1 MLLELLC
8 NLTMLEEEYILNI
21 AQTSAQRYKK
31 FHIKKR
37 NGTLRTIF
45 QPSKEVKGFQRIIH
59 DEVLKKLPSHPA
71 STAYKE
77 GSSIKKHAELHKK
90 SKYLL
95 RLDFKDFFES
105 ISDHDI
111 RKFAADNLTGKIPNW
126 AEDDTNLLVKLST
139 FKGGLTIGSI
149 TSPLLSDA
157 ICYNLDVALFSLSH
171 ELGITY
177 TRYADDLYFSTNSRG
192 ILKIIPERVVEIISR
207 LEYPSK
213 LKINRSKTHHSSKKN
228 KMKVTGLTI
237 TNDSRISIGREKKRE
252 IRSKV
257 FNWEELSP
265 EDKSHLSGYLSY
277 IKSVEPAFI
286 NNLCTKYGASIIKEI
301 TVFNSKKV
309 E

>member
-1 MLLELLC
+1 MLLELLSS
-8 NLTMLEEEYILNI
+8 LTMLEEEYILNI
-21 AQTSAQRYKK
+21 AHTSAQRYKK

-37 NGTLRTIF
+37 NGTPRTIF
-45 QPSKEVKGFQRIIH
+45 HPSKEVKGFQRIIH

-71 STAYKE
+71 SAAYKE
-77 GSSIKKHAELHKK
+77 GSSIKKHAELHKS

-111 RKFAADNLTGKIPNW
+111 RKFAADNLTGKMQNW
-126 AEDDTNLLVKLST
+126 TDEDTNLLVKLST

-177 TRYADDLYFSTNSRG
+177 TRYADDLYFSTKSRG
-192 ILKIIPERVVEIISR
+192 ILKNIPERVEEVISR

-228 KMKVTGLTI
+228 KMKITGLTI
-237 TNDSRISIGREKKRE
+237 TNDFRISIGREKKRE

-257 FNWEELSP
+257 FNWDGLSP

-286 NNLCTKYGASIIKEI
+286 NNLCTKYGANIIKEI
-301 TVFNSKKV
+301 TVFNSKK
-309 E
+309 